1 MKTDIL
7 TLRDSFWL
15 GYDEYV
21 ESREEAE
28 NVWNFYHNRHWN
40 VDAVNKLVNRG
51 QPVETFNIVKL
62 FSRMLVGYYST
73 TVNKCV
79 ADPVQYSDLTTA
91 SLVTDAIESIFNA
104 NNMEVQGDEIKLGG
118 IISGLMCVQKQ
129 PYKTG
134 DRDQFGRPI
143 YGIKLG
149 NVPDYELI
157 LDPLSTAVDY
167 SDARF
172 LHRFKWLPEEGVI
185 KLLTKLLG
193 SATKARN
200 KVDELEAN
208 HNHLAIPEADYDY
221 TGLGYRGFYG
231 RYKVFD
237 NYLITHTVVED
248 DDNRRWSIYW
258 SSEVELFRK
267 EITYKDVKWDY
278 TITKLQSSTY
288 KEYYG
293 VFHEVIETQK
303 AINQA
308 LIKLQ
313 LMANSQKIFVEAK
326 AVEDVSK
333 FTDAVNRVNGVIP
346 VKSLKGIK
354 VENMASDAIEQYQI
368 IDQAF
373 DRIQR
378 VLNINDSF
386 LGMAFASDSGRKV
399 KLQQNA
405 TIMALRYLTVRIESF
420 YQLLGQD
427 LAGLIKQYFTADQ
440 ILRVAD
446 DIVGQRF
453 IQLNK
458 PMEKW
463 SGQIDP
469 KTGQAIME
477 PIFEQVFDP
486 ESDKPVI
493 SDKGE
498 LVFAPIPDPNSELQ
512 FTKHDIRI
520 EAVNYNDEDERTQL
534 MLETVMSGQMGQM
547 LAKVNP
553 AGFFQVSALN
563 LRTMKTKYS
572 PEISK
577 IFEETA
583 KMLQKSP
590 EDEEGAALLASQGA
604 QPSGGSSSKNMSKT
618 NKLPTNTNEAPL

>member
-1 MKTDIL
+1 
-7 TLRDSFWL
+7 
-15 GYDEYV
+15 
-21 ESREEAE
+21 
-28 NVWNFYHNRHWN
+28 
-40 VDAVNKLVNRG
+40 
-51 QPVETFNIVKL
+51 
-62 FSRMLVGYYST
+62 
-73 TVNKCV
+73 
-79 ADPVQYSDLTTA
+79 
-91 SLVTDAIESIFNA
+91 
-104 NNMEVQGDEIKLGG
+104 
-118 IISGLMCVQKQ
+118 MCTRQQ

-134 DRDQFGRPI
+134 ERDQFGRPI
-143 YGIKLG
+143 YGIRVSS
-149 NVPDYELI
+149 VPDYELI
-157 LDPLSTAVDY
+157 MDPLSTAADY

-172 LHRFKWLPEEGVI
+172 LHRFKWLPKESVI
-185 KLLTKLLG
+185 KMFG
-193 SATKARN
+193 KA
-200 KVDELEAN
+200 KIEELESN
-208 HNHLAIPEADYDY
+208 HNHLSIPEADYDY
-221 TGLGYRGFYG
+221 TGLGHRGFYG

-248 DDNRRWSIYW
+248 DEGKRWSIYW
-258 SSEVELFRK
+258 SSEVELERK

-278 TITKLQSSTY
+278 RIVKLQHSTY

-293 VFHEVIETQK
+293 IFHEVLETQK

-313 LMANSQKIFVEAK
+313 LMANSQKVFVEK
-326 AVEDVSK
+326 TSVTDVAK

-354 VENMASDAIEQYQI
+354 VENLTADAIEQYQI
-368 IDQAF
+368 IDKAF

-405 TIMALRYLTVRIESF
+405 TIMALRYLTVRIEHF

-427 LAGLIKQYFTADQ
+427 IAALAKQYFTVDQ
-440 ILRVAD
+440 VLRVAD

-458 PMEKW
+458 PLEKW

-469 KTGQAIME
+469 ETGQAIME
-477 PIFEQVFDP
+477 PVFEQVFDP
-486 ESDKPVI
+486 EDNKPMVN
-493 SDKGE
+493 DDGQ
-498 LVFAPIPDPNSELQ
+498 LVFAPVPDPDSELMYSQ
-512 FTKHDIRI
+512 HDIRI

-547 LAKVNP
+547 MAQVNP
-553 AGFFQVSALN
+553 AGFFKISSLS
-563 LRTMKTKYS
+563 LKTMKTKYS
-572 PEISK
+572 PEIAR

-583 KMLQKSP
+583 QMLQGSP
-590 EDEEGAALLASQGA
+590 EDEEAAASLAHGTSGAN
-604 QPSGGSSSKNMSKT
+604 PSGGDDSKNMSAQ
-618 NKLPTNTNEAPL
+618 NKLPTNTNEAPA